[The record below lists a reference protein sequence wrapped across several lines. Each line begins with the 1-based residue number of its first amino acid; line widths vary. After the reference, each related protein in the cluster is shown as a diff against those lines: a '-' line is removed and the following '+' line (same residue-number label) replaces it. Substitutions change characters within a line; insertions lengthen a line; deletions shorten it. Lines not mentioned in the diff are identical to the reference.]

1 MQARPVVFLILA
13 VLIQM
18 GMLHRVMASGAC
30 CPEIVGMHC
39 HDHAHTHPH
48 HDHDHHHHDH
58 HDHDEQHD
66 ADPGI
71 LDDSLDAD
79 GKPVCPQDDCGH
91 HHHHGS
97 CVHSIPLSVFGVGDC
112 RLPPLS
118 GLTLAREKQN
128 LRVPVGPVMEKEI
141 PPLI

>member
-1 MQARPVVFLILA
+1 MLTRPVCFLILA

-18 GMLHRVMASGAC
+18 GMIHRVMASGAC

-39 HDHAHTHPH
+39 HDLA
-48 HDHDHHHHDH
+48 HDHDHDH
-58 HDHDEQHD
+58 HDHDHD
-66 ADPGI
+66 HEEEDGTDPRI
-71 LDDSLDAD
+71 LDDFLDSD
-79 GKPVCPQDDCGH
+79 GNPVCPQDDGGH

-97 CVHSIPLSVFGVGDC
+97 CVHSLPLSVFGVGDC
-112 RLPPLS
+112 RLPHLS
-118 GLTLAREKQN
+118 GLTLAREKLN